1 MIIKYYYR
9 CDVVLRRR
17 RTDSFSGRSQHPSS
31 QFPPPRINQFTRPL
45 CVSLI
50 IINQNPAL
58 LFYLTKAFQLYAET
72 DGLHH
77 INIVYNYLSVRRVG
91 LFDIILIL
99 IRTRNVSGKYY
110 KFGFYT
116 FFQLHN
122 VQNDIYIRI
131 I

>member
-50 IINQNPAL
+50 IIINQKPAL
-58 LFYLTKAFQLYAET
+58 LFYPTKAFQLYAET
-72 DGLHH
+72 DGLH

-99 IRTRNVSGKYY
+99 IRTRNNVSGKYY
-110 KFGFYT
+110 KFDFYK

-122 VQNDIYIRI
+122 VQNDIRVY
-131 I
+131 